1 MSVKTMRTMHRKG
14 QLFEDYGI
22 ARLCKAQRNAY
33 KRIARDLRYDRI
45 NPNIFDEIDRA
56 VTEYDVTKLMM
67 NCRHT
72 A

>member
-22 ARLCKAQRNAY
+22 ARLCNAQRNAY